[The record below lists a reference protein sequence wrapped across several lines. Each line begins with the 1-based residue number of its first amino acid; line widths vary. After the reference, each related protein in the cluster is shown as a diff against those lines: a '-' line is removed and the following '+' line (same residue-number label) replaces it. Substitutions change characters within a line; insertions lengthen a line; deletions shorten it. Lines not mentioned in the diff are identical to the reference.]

1 MLFRSASSNG
11 IFGGG
16 VKDSDEDQR
25 WQKWLDKLGRSFHT
39 TNSNH
44 EKVRKAIF
52 EGLDAS
58 KYDAIYFQV
67 VPRPKGASVKV
78 FQYPDDDD
86 RVMGILVETPT
97 IKNVLAQ
104 IKATGKKRR
113 AAKAKSKKK
122 T

>member
-1 MLFRSASSNG
+1 MFSISFPLRSLETRATNVASAPKGDFYRSTCAMFLFRA
-11 IFGGG
+11 F
-16 VKDSDEDQR
+16 
-25 WQKWLDKLGRSFHT
+25 
-39 TNSNH
+39 
-44 EKVRKAIF
+44 
-52 EGLDAS
+52 LDAS